1 MHAWSVLVYPFPF
14 PFPLNHV
21 LKIGFTDLDHDLC
34 GSCYNLPE
42 SDPVKLEKSKHS
54 RPCVMK
60 CTLLISPGGR
70 QWLGLEGKLILEEEK
85 HAASTRERLGA
96 STASESTSN
105 PGPQNGEEDGTGNE
119 IPNDSRRPES
129 EPTRK
134 ERTCGRCS
142 DSISFDTTYYKCLGH
157 LCRGALKAER
167 CTAFQS

>member
-1 MHAWSVLVYPFPF
+1 MECLGIS
-14 PFPLNHV
+14 FPLPRLNHA

-42 SDPVKLEKSKHS
+42 SDPVKLEKNKHS
-54 RPCVMK
+54 RPCFMK
-60 CTLLISPGGR
+60 LTLLISPGRR

-85 HAASTRERLGA
+85 HAASIRARLGA
-96 STASESTSN
+96 SPTSESTSN
-105 PGPQNGEEDGTGNE
+105 PGPQNGEEDSTTNE
-119 IPNDSRRPES
+119 NPNDSQPPES
-129 EPTRK
+129 EPTRNL

-167 CTAFQS
+167 CTTFQS